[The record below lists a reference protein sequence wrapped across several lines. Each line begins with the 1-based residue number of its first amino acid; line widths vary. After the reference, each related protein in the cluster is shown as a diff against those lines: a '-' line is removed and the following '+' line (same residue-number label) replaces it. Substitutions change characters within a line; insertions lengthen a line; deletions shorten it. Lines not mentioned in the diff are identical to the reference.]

1 MKRRIGCILM
11 TLILA
16 FQCLGC
22 GAGGREE
29 TEGSGNEASG
39 NETSG
44 NEASDNEASRSEIS
58 DDPADLLGILS
69 LAGKDNSL
77 DVYSAVVNTPLEVEE
92 PEGAIS
98 GGGSSVFLGAS
109 RAFYFQKHLMDMD
122 RADESWDEVA
132 AVTAGGEKD
141 SKGFFDRKNQ
151 VWGAGP
157 VAGTEHYVT
166 FHSEEREGEEGSRYF
181 LVERDESHEAVKEL
195 PLDFLDGSDFTEVIG
210 NFMDFAVDRAGTVH
224 FIRHM
229 GGNWQYLLIS
239 PEGETLKEYVSRGEQ
254 FGGLVPL
261 YDGRIGF
268 WAVTASKEDG
278 QRGQRILRYLDA
290 EKDKPSALAAPEKGG
305 HCFTLFDENTLLYAN
320 SEGIY
325 RSGLSGDSPELLYR
339 WINHGVTVGGVPA
352 MQADETGR
360 ISLLY
365 ESGGKYN
372 YLCLE
377 PTTEEVEIIKITL
390 AASPHSMQIYRPMV
404 AAFNKKYPRCV
415 VQMKSY
421 QYGDTSL
428 LTELTAG
435 DGPILIDT
443 SLTNFEEQE
452 KLWEPLDGIL
462 EQLGVTEELV
472 LSALEL
478 GRIDGTQ
485 YGIATNFRLCTLV
498 TADPELKD
506 WDYDTFLQCIEE
518 RPELESVFNFYGG
531 PFGTYFIMSFLSHG
545 IEDTFL
551 WDEEAGTMRFDSSK
565 FRGALELA
573 KKYGD
578 QENGAQAGSLLLE
591 GKMLC
596 NELSIARPE
605 EIALCRIF
613 YGEDINYIGYPT
625 KDGSAHFIEGDSPL
639 AIRRTATEEE
649 KAVAAAFIGMCLSYE
664 GQVQAAKERNFALSV
679 RWDMLEE
686 QIAAMNERSLPFVMG
701 VGQFELG
708 DDLNVE
714 LDRKTLL
721 DLIDQAKPRRYFP
734 PELQNI
740 LFEELSQYFAG
751 EITEEMVI
759 NNLESRVG
767 LYFGERK

>member
-16 FQCLGC
+16 LQCLGC
-22 GAGGREE
+22 GAGSREE
-29 TEGSGNEASG
+29 TEGSGNEASHNEASG
-39 NETSG
+39 NETS
-44 NEASDNEASRSEIS
+44 
-58 DDPADLLGILS
+58 DDALDPLAVLS

-77 DVYSAVVNTPLEVEE
+77 DAYSAVVNTPLEVEE
-92 PEGAIS
+92 PEGAIA
-98 GGGSSVFLGAS
+98 GGASSVFLGAS
-109 RAFYFQKHLMDMD
+109 RAFYFKKHLFDMD

-132 AVTAGGEKD
+132 VVTAGGEKD

-151 VWGAGP
+151 VWGAGS

-166 FHSEEREGEEGSRYF
+166 FHSEKREGEEGRRYF
-181 LVERDESHEAVKEL
+181 LVERDESHETVKEL
-195 PLDFLDGSDFTEVIG
+195 PLDFLDGSDFTEVIS

-224 FIRHM
+224 FIQHM
-229 GGNWQYLLIS
+229 GKDWQYLLIS
-239 PEGETLKEYVSRGEQ
+239 PEGETLREYVSRGEQ

-261 YDGRIGF
+261 YDGRIAF
-268 WAVTASKEDG
+268 WAVTDAQSR
-278 QRGQRILRYLDA
+278 QRNLQYLDGETGRPA
-290 EKDKPSALAAPEKGG
+290 ILAAPEKSS
-305 HCFTLFDENTLLYAN
+305 HCFTLFDESTLLYAN

-339 WINHGVTVGGVPA
+339 WINHGITVGGVPA
-352 MQADETGR
+352 MQADEMGR
-360 ISLLY
+360 IAILY

-377 PTTEEVEIIKITL
+377 PTTEDVEIIKITL
-390 AASPHSMQIYRPMV
+390 AASSHSMSVYRPMV

-421 QYGDTSL
+421 DYSDTSL

-435 DGPILIDT
+435 GGPVLIDT

-472 LSALEL
+472 DSALDL
-478 GRIDGTQ
+478 GRIDGTL

-498 TADPELKD
+498 TADPGLKD
-506 WDYDTFLQCIEE
+506 WDYDAFLQCVEE
-518 RPELESVFNFYGG
+518 RPELEAIFNFYGG
-531 PFGTYFIMSFLSHG
+531 DYGTYFIMSILSHG

-551 WDEEAGTMRFDSSK
+551 WDEEAGAMRFDSSK
-565 FRGALELA
+565 FRRVLELA
-573 KKYGD
+573 KKYCVREEGVK
-578 QENGAQAGSLLLE
+578 AGSSLLE
-591 GKMLC
+591 GKTLC
-596 NELSIARPE
+596 NELEIGRPE
-605 EIALCRIF
+605 EIALCRVV
-613 YGEDINYIGYPT
+613 YGEDINYIGYPS

-649 KAVAAAFIGMCLSYE
+649 KAVAAAFIDMCLSHE
-664 GQVQAAKERNFALSV
+664 GQAQAAKEQNFALSV

-686 QIAAMNERSLPFVMG
+686 QIAAMNERSMPFLSTL
-701 VGQFELG
+701 GQITLG

-721 DLIDQAKPRRYFP
+721 DLIDQAKPKKYFP
-734 PELQNI
+734 LELRNI
-740 LFEELSQYFAG
+740 LFEELEQYFAG
-751 EITEEMVI
+751 DITEEMVI
-759 NNLESRVG
+759 HNLESRVG
-767 LYFGERK
+767 LYLGERN